1 MVAVI
6 VLGILVIA
14 GFVGLGFYLG
24 YNTGMFDGYGEG
36 HRDGSLGYPKKMKE
50 E

>member
-1 MVAVI
+1 MMAVI